1 LGLIDHAARQSWLID
16 ATPDF
21 KEQLHALRQAAP
33 DCPLAGILLT
43 HIHMGHYTGLL
54 HLGKEA
60 MNARELP
67 VYATARAAHFL
78 SNNAPWS
85 HLVEQRQIQL
95 RDLTPPGKIS
105 LSPALELEPILVPHR
120 DESSDTL
127 AFVAHGPNRRLFYC
141 PDIDGWETW
150 EYNLQEFLAQ
160 IDVALL
166 DGCFFSPN
174 DLPGRDLSQIP
185 HPFVTDTAV
194 RLARP
199 NGEVRLIHLNHTNP
213 LLNDGPERLWLWQQ
227 GLALGAFGQRWEL

>member
-1 LGLIDHAARQSWLID
+1 
-16 ATPDF
+16 
-21 KEQLHALRQAAP
+21 
-33 DCPLAGILLT
+33 
-43 HIHMGHYTGLL
+43 MGHYTGLL

-60 MNARELP
+60 MNARDLP
-67 VYATARAAHFL
+67 VYATARAARFL

-85 HLVEQRQIQL
+85 HLVEQRQIHL
-95 RDLTPPGKIS
+95 RDLTPPGKVS
-105 LSPALELEPILVPHR
+105 LSPSLELEPILVPHR

-150 EYNLQEFLAQ
+150 EYNLQEFLTQ

-194 RLARP
+194 RLVRP

-227 GLALGAFGQRWEL
+227 GLTLGAFGQRWEL